1 MSMNI
6 PLDYE
11 TLRIIWWLLL
21 ATLIAG
27 FAVMD
32 GFDLGVA
39 AQLLLVGRTEDER
52 RVVIN
57 SIGPVWEG
65 NQVWFILGGGAVFAA
80 FPLLY
85 ATAFSGFY
93 AAMFL
98 VLLTFIVRPVGFDFR
113 GKVNDPRW
121 RRLWDIVLSVAGA
134 VAALLFG
141 VAVGN
146 LFLGLPFHYTDEL
159 RLVYEGGLIGLLR
172 PFALLCGLVSV
183 AMLLMHGAA
192 WLLLKTDGMVALRA
206 RRVLMVSAT
215 LLVVLFAL
223 GGLWLA
229 NSADGMV
236 ITSVVDPA
244 APSNPL
250 LKHVAQQPGA
260 WVQVYSRHHWAMLA
274 PLLGFAGP
282 LFALLLAWRRRGA
295 WCLLGSALGVIGII
309 FTAGLSL
316 FPFLMPSDTD
326 PSASLTIWDASS
338 SRTTLFIM
346 LIAVIVFL
354 PIVLAYTS
362 WVFSIMRGKVT
373 AAYVEENKHS
383 LY

>member
-1 MSMNI
+1 MINI
-6 PLDYE
+6 PIDYE

-21 ATLIAG
+21 ATLLAG
-27 FAVMD
+27 FAIMD

-39 AQLLLVGRTEDER
+39 AQLLVVARTEKER

-57 SIGPVWEG
+57 SVGPVWEG

-98 VLLTFIVRPVGFDFR
+98 VLLTFIVRPVSFDYR
-113 GKVNDPRW
+113 SKVNDPRW
-121 RRLWDIVLSVAGA
+121 RGVWDIVMSVAA
-134 VAALLFG
+134 AAAALLFG

-146 LFLGLPFHYTDEL
+146 LFLGVPYHFTSDLH
-159 RLVYEGGLIGLLR
+159 LVYEGGLIGLLR
-172 PFALLCGLVSV
+172 PFALLCGVASV

-192 WLLLKTDGMVALRA
+192 WLLFKTEGAVVSRA
-206 RRVLMVSAT
+206 RRVLIWSSAI
-215 LLVVLFAL
+215 LVALFAL
-223 GGLWLA
+223 GGIWLA
-229 NSADGMV
+229 FGMNGYV
-236 ITSVVDPA
+236 VTSTINPA

-250 LKHVAQQPGA
+250 LKQVAAEPGA
-260 WVQVYSRHHWAMLA
+260 WLSVYSRHPWAVLA
-274 PLLGFAGP
+274 PILGFGGP
-282 LFALLLAWRRRGA
+282 LLALFLAWRERVT
-295 WCLLGSALGVIGII
+295 WCLLPSAVGILGVI

-316 FPFLMPSDTD
+316 FPFLMPSDAV
-326 PSASLTIWDASS
+326 PSDSLTIWDASS
-338 SRTTLFIM
+338 SQRTLFIM
-346 LIAVIVFL
+346 LIAVIIFL

-362 WVFSIMRGKVT
+362 WVFSILRGKVT
-373 AAYVEENKHS
+373 AAYIEENKHS

>member
-1 MSMNI
+1 MAI

-21 ATLIAG
+21 ATLISA
-27 FAVMD
+27 FAIMD

-39 AQLLLVGRTEDER
+39 AQLLFVARNEDER
-52 RVVIN
+52 RVAIN

-65 NQVWFILGGGAVFAA
+65 NQVWFVLGGGAIFAA

-98 VLLTFIVRPVGFDFR
+98 VLLTFIVRPVSFDFR
-113 GKVNDPRW
+113 AKVNDPRW
-121 RRLWDIVLSVAGA
+121 RRVWDTVMSVAGA

-146 LFLGLPFHYTDEL
+146 LFLGVPYHFTDEM

-172 PFALLCGLVSV
+172 PFALLCGVASV
-183 AMLLMHGAA
+183 AMLLMHGAG

-206 RRVLMVSAT
+206 RRMLMLSAGVLI
-215 LLVVLFAL
+215 VLFAL

-229 NSADGMV
+229 NSVNGLV
-236 ITSVVDPA
+236 ITSAVNPS

-250 LKHVAQQPGA
+250 LKQVAAQPGA
-260 WVQVYSRHHWAMLA
+260 WLHNYSLYRWTILA
-274 PLLGFAGP
+274 PILGFAGP
-282 LFALLLAWRRRGA
+282 LLAMFLAWRHRGS
-295 WCLLGSALGVIGII
+295 WCLLASAIGILGII

-316 FPFLMPSDTD
+316 FPFMLPSDSD
-326 PSASLTIWDASS
+326 PSSSLTIWDASS
-338 SRTTLFIM
+338 SQTTLFVM
-346 LIAVIVFL
+346 LVAVIIFL

-362 WVFSIMRGKVT
+362 WVFSVMRGKVT
-373 AAYVEENKHS
+373 AAYIEENKHT

>member
-1 MSMNI
+1 MSI

-27 FAVMD
+27 FAIMD

-39 AQLLLVGRTEDER
+39 AQLLLVARTENER

-113 GKVNDPRW
+113 SKVNDPRW
-121 RRLWDIVLSVAGA
+121 RQIWDVALSVAGA

-146 LFLGLPFHYTDEL
+146 LFLGVPFHFTDEM

-172 PFALLCGLVSV
+172 PFALLCGIGSV
-183 AMLLMHGAA
+183 AMLLMHGAG
-192 WLLLKTDGMVALRA
+192 WLLLKTDGMVAVRA
-206 RRVLMVSAT
+206 RRVLMVSAGA
-215 LLVVLFAL
+215 LVVLFAL
-223 GGLWLA
+223 GGLWLI
-229 NSADGMV
+229 SSVDGFV
-236 ITSVVDPA
+236 ITSVVDPS

-250 LKHVAQQPGA
+250 LKQVVQQHGA
-260 WVQVYSRHHWAMLA
+260 WLLTFSQHHWAVLA
-274 PLLGFAGP
+274 PVLGFAGP
-282 LFALLLAWRRRGA
+282 LLALLLAWRHRGA
-295 WCLLGSALGVIGII
+295 WCLLASAVGILGII
-309 FTAGLSL
+309 FTAGLTL
-316 FPFLMPSDTD
+316 YPFMLPSDTD

-338 SRTTLFIM
+338 SQTTLFIM
-346 LIAVIVFL
+346 LVAVIIFL
-354 PIVLAYTS
+354 PIILAYTS

-373 AAYVEENKHS
+373 AAYIEENKHS